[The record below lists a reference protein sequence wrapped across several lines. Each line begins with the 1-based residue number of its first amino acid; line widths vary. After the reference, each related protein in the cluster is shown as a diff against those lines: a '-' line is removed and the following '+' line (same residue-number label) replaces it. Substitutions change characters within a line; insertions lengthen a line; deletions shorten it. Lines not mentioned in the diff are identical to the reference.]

1 MEMRLYMKE
10 NPYFLWQTEPIKAL
24 PKFAE
29 SDCALVKNGS
39 ACAYIVAEP
48 DAVSQNAAAEFSDA
62 IEKMTGCRL
71 PLQSFENG
79 IPVYLGAVAFKA
91 APGLKKIKGEF
102 FSLFVSRNAVFAAG
116 NDAEPF
122 YGTDFSVTAML
133 EALGFGWFGPGK
145 LWQVFPESGTVI
157 LPAANFVSKPHFN
170 SRRNRVLE
178 QQPVLGKKWGLGG
191 IKSEVEHKYGYFF
204 PPDIYE
210 KEHPE
215 YYALSRGTRSTR
227 NKRWW
232 ELCLSNE
239 EVQRSMAEKVCAF
252 FREHPEWTGLSIGQ
266 NDGNGE
272 PGSIDYANWCECE
285 NCRKFAADFS
295 GAVLRFSNKVAAL
308 VHKEFPEHTLMFY
321 GYFGTYKAPA
331 EKCPEPISPNLQL
344 TLCKE
349 CGFTG
354 KIRTDEACSD
364 EQHPPFAENFR
375 KWKSQGIKHIAIYE
389 WNCPGAANPAWKEAL
404 WVQGDV
410 GTDNLKWFYE
420 NGVDFVY
427 IDQGPNGSYERVNKP
442 FTVRWVQWYCTA
454 RSCYNTS
461 IDFKDIISDACKKLF
476 GSAADKMLEF
486 YSVLSE
492 ANAHCGYPH
501 FNWGLPL
508 VGEIYDNEYTR
519 LAEEKLTEAEATES
533 LTAEQTARIAEQ
545 RAEWEKT
552 KKMALIQ

>member
-39 ACAYIVAEP
+39 ACAYIVAES

-79 IPVYLGAVAFKA
+79 IPVYLGAAAFKA
-91 APGLKKIKGEF
+91 APELKKIKGEF

-178 QQPVLGKKWGLGG
+178 QEPVLGKKWGLGG

-389 WNCPGAANPAWKEAL
+389 WNCPGAANPAWK
-404 WVQGDV
+404 
-410 GTDNLKWFYE
+410 K
-420 NGVDFVY
+420 
-427 IDQGPNGSYERVNKP
+427 R
-442 FTVRWVQWYCTA
+442 
-454 RSCYNTS
+454 
-461 IDFKDIISDACKKLF
+461 F
-476 GSAADKMLEF
+476 G
-486 YSVLSE
+486 Y
-492 ANAHCGYPH
+492 
-501 FNWGLPL
+501 
-508 VGEIYDNEYTR
+508 
-519 LAEEKLTEAEATES
+519 
-533 LTAEQTARIAEQ
+533 
-545 RAEWEKT
+545 RAMWEPT
-552 KKMALIQ
+552 T